1 MNKEITFKFT
11 SNYDINTTDWSKNDD
26 VSYIIFKDGY
36 NFGDY
41 LRDRG
46 VAYEAENE
54 RLYFVLDEN
63 NARTGECYFISS
75 IEDTDEME
83 NNPIKEL
90 RIYNKLTQKELS
102 EACFNI
108 PLRTIQDWEN
118 GRRQPPL
125 YVVMLIIARLE
136 SLGLLKKKLTRDF

>member
-1 MNKEITFKFT
+1 MNKEITYKFT
-11 SNYDINTTDWSKNDD
+11 SHFDINATDWSKNDEI
-26 VSYIIFKDGY
+26 SCIIVKDGY
-36 NFGDY
+36 SFGDY

-46 VAYEAENE
+46 VAFEAENE

-63 NARTGECYFISS
+63 NARTGECYFISA

-83 NNPIKEL
+83 YNPIKAL
-90 RIYNKLTQKELS
+90 RITNKMTQKELS

-125 YVVMLIIARLE
+125 YVVMLIISRLE
-136 SLGLLKKKLTRDF
+136 ALGLLKKKLTKDF